1 MLVPEVWSFLQ
12 AILTPVVEFLT
23 RPQQRLLR
31 QLLLAWLLD
40 CGGKMCRA
48 SRLVGGRHRTS
59 LARLLNRSSWDAS
72 AVLTALVLRILRWLH
87 PRPGEWLELI
97 VDDTRLA
104 KRGRRMPAL
113 QKLWIHG
120 EQRFARGHQVVWAA
134 VRFRGIT
141 LPGKL
146 ALWLP
151 KKECR
156 VHGRPYRKTTAIA
169 AELIRAFT
177 PPSGV
182 KVRVLFDAYYLCPT
196 VTQACQAQG
205 FLWFSVASKNRNL
218 LVRGRKTRVGDLG
231 PGVLK
236 HRGRRV
242 RLKRDRGWRW
252 MRLAAVNGRLT
263 GIGEV
268 RVVYSKRPRDPW
280 NNMVAIVTNATTLP
294 PRQVVAFYERRW
306 NIEVLFKELKGTLGL
321 GAYQVQ
327 TLEGIERHLHLS
339 GLAHL
344 TLTHHSLKAVGA
356 PARRKNK
363 DVLLPKFQ
371 ERLEA
376 LRRDVREET
385 VTKVLRR
392 IRHDRIRKR
401 LHKLLNAA

>member
-1 MLVPEVWSFLQ
+1 MLVPEAWSFLQ
-12 AILTPVVEFLT
+12 AILAPLVEFLT
-23 RPQQRLLR
+23 RPQQRLLQ

-48 SRLVGGRHRTS
+48 SRLVVGRHRTS

-72 AVLTALVLRILRWLH
+72 AVMTALALRILRWLR
-87 PRPGEWLELI
+87 PQPGEWLELL
-97 VDDTRLA
+97 VDDTRLV
-104 KRGRRMPAL
+104 KRGRRLPAL
-113 QKLWIHG
+113 QKLWIHAQ
-120 EQRFARGHQVVWAA
+120 QRFARGHQVVWLA

-141 LPGKL
+141 LPWKL

-151 KKECR
+151 QKDCR
-156 VHGRPYRKTTAIA
+156 AHGRPYRKTTALA

-177 PPSGV
+177 PPAGV

-196 VTQACQAQG
+196 VTKACEAQG
-205 FLWFSVASKNRNL
+205 FQWFSVASKNRNL
-218 LVRGRKTRVGDLG
+218 TVDGRPRKVGDLG

-242 RLKRDRGWRW
+242 RMKRDRGWCW
-252 MRLAAVNGRLT
+252 MRLAAVNGRLAR
-263 GIGEV
+263 IGDV
-268 RVVYSKRPRDPW
+268 RVVYCKRPRDPW
-280 NNMVAIVTNATTLP
+280 KKMVAIVTNATTLP
-294 PRQVVAFYERRW
+294 PRQVVAVYERRW

-344 TLTHHSLKAVGA
+344 TLTNHSLQAVGA

-363 DVLLPKFQ
+363 DVLLPKFHD
-371 ERLEA
+371 RLET
-376 LRRDVREET
+376 LRRAVREET
-385 VTKVLRR
+385 VTKVLGR
-392 IRHDRIRKR
+392 IRHGRIRKR
-401 LHKLLNAA
+401 LHKLLTAA